1 MKNTIS
7 IVVVASALAGCAA
20 SGTQVSQGAAL
31 QFKEGVST
39 EAQIVAALGR
49 PTSTSISSGM
59 KFIVYSGM
67 QYQVKGATFIP
78 IVGAFAGGAD
88 YIATMAMY
96 QIGADGI
103 LQKITY
109 TESGTGTRGG
119 STPAYMPATEP
130 IAIK

>member
-1 MKNTIS
+1 MKLSLATAILTIVIS
-7 IVVVASALAGCAA
+7 GCAA

-39 EAQIVAALGR
+39 ESQIVSALGR
-49 PTSTSISSGM
+49 PTSTSISSGL

-67 QYQVKGATFIP
+67 QYKVKGATFIP

-88 YIATMAMY
+88 YTATMAMY
-96 QIGADGI
+96 QIGPDGV

-109 TESGTGTRGG
+109 TESGTGTRSGA
-119 STPAYMPATEP
+119 TPAYMPATEP
-130 IAIK
+130 IAVK